1 MMSKI
6 GFPKS
11 YIFVFVGGEKTFL
24 CFTLQSKYTDFF
36 KKCREILHLSFE
48 WVDILI
54 FSYSITMIL
63 YTLLGLLIGGLI
75 WYMIAYARFGNAKI
89 IEELRTSYWQLE
101 DDLQQ
106 QAWQLQE
113 LSVQNKILKSRAQ
126 QLLDQ
131 NEDYSKVIS
140 QLSRFYFRLKQTS
153 DKLKELTALVAV
165 VDEEDLTKKLDGL
178 TWTTQEQSSDDDIRE
193 EDNDQKKFF

>member
-1 MMSKI
+1 
-6 GFPKS
+6 
-11 YIFVFVGGEKTFL
+11 
-24 CFTLQSKYTDFF
+24 
-36 KKCREILHLSFE
+36 
-48 WVDILI
+48 
-54 FSYSITMIL
+54 MIL

-89 IEELRTSYWQLE
+89 IEELRTSYGQLE

-106 QAWQLQE
+106 QAIQLQE
-113 LSVQNKILKSRAQ
+113 FAVQNKILKSRAQ

-153 DKLKELTALVAV
+153 DKLKELTALVSV
-165 VDEEDLTKKLDGL
+165 VDEEDLSKKIDILVWPTLESPED
-178 TWTTQEQSSDDDIRE
+178 EDIRE
-193 EDNDQKKFF
+193 TGAEQKKFF